1 MVFDSKSDWFVSIL
15 WAFVLCSFIAPS
27 LQCCVN
33 RFLRVF
39 RVWPMYVGKQ
49 LLSRPPSLI
58 KESKIRSRT
67 QRNVFDL
74 TSSGNI
80 RSGLRY
86 SLTDPKQKMELAAPS
101 RVTRLHPL
109 WDFHLKHLFSLRNS
123 CPSRKPSYSAWTR
136 KTGGLWFVPIRRV
149 PLPPFNTWTLNTQL
163 SKIFKTWWL
172 SWKNQQKTLK
182 LCWVPSHTGI
192 QGNERADEGARSAID
207 SNEIENIA
215 LPYKDFYPIIKEK
228 VREKWKDEWRRVQ
241 ENKLR
246 EIKDVV
252 CEWPSSHCRERRA
265 EVTLCRLRIG
275 HTLTT
280 HRHLMERTPPPV
292 CIHCNQPRT
301 VKHLLVECQNNMAQR
316 VQFYGSQTITLRD
329 VLGEGRS
336 FNHRKLMLYLNAIGV
351 RDIWEVWA
359 SDYIVMFSC
368 FPWSNTTVD
377 LWYGVPGS

>member
-1 MVFDSKSDWFVSIL
+1 MFRSHFIREHPQWFKIFTDGSKTEDGVGCAFTCDQTTSTLRLPPEASIFTAELVSIQK
-15 WAFVLCSFIAPS
+15 A
-27 LQCCVN
+27 
-33 RFLRVF
+33 
-39 RVWPMYVGKQ
+39 
-49 LLSRPPSLI
+49 LLFCMD
-58 KESKIRSRT
+58 KE
-67 QRNVFDL
+67 D
-74 TSSGNI
+74 
-80 RSGLRY
+80 
-86 SLTDPKQKMELAAPS
+86 
-101 RVTRLHPL
+101 
-109 WDFHLKHLFSLRNS
+109 
-123 CPSRKPSYSAWTR
+123 
-136 KTGGLWFVPIRRV
+136 RRV
-149 PLPPFNTWTLNTQL
+149 VVCSNSQSSIAAIQHLN
-163 SKIFKTWWL
+163 SKHPIVKNIQNL
-172 SWKNQQKTLK
+172 MIELKNQQKTLK

-359 SDYIVMFSC
+359 SDYIVLFSC